1 MGMVCKKMK
10 KIENK
15 SEAILSLIESS
26 IKNGNQNIGLFASNL
41 ITNLKKIASIEE
53 IKKIAED
60 NLSEKN
66 IYFIRHAE
74 SEHNVLESKYSF
86 FEIDKW
92 NIHDPKL
99 SEKGIEQTNYLKKK
113 LQEKK
118 IHFDSVFISPLTRA
132 MQTYFLIEK
141 DLNEDAKIILTDFA
155 REVVSLKL
163 DKNKGKILSQLKE
176 ENKNTKLDFSFM
188 TKEYWWFDLGQK
200 KDDESEGQDR
210 FRLRLQLFILW
221 LAFRKDENMLIISHS
236 HVFINMQ
243 ESYGIYNA
251 DIVRMNNKDFMDKI
265 SCLFEDEE

>member
-1 MGMVCKKMK
+1 MGIFCHKME

-15 SEAILSLIESS
+15 SNAILSLIESS
-26 IKNGNQNIGLFASNL
+26 IKKGNENIESFASNL
-41 ITNLKKIASIEE
+41 ISNLKKIASKEE
-53 IKKIAED
+53 IKKLAED
-60 NLSEKN
+60 NLSQKN
-66 IYFIRHAE
+66 IYFIRHAQ

-86 FEIDKW
+86 SEFEKW

-99 SEKGIEQTNYLKKK
+99 SEQGIKQTDFIRKK

-132 MQTYFLIEK
+132 IQTYFLIEK
-141 DLNEDAKIILTDFA
+141 DLNEDAEIIITDFA
-155 REVVSLKL
+155 REVVSLQL

-200 KDDESEGQDR
+200 KEDESEGKDR
-210 FRLRLQLFILW
+210 FCLRLKLFILW
-221 LAFRKDENMLIISHS
+221 LAFRPDENMLIISHS

-243 ESYGIYNA
+243 DSYGIYNA
-251 DIVRMNNKDFMDKI
+251 DMVRMNNKDLMDKI
-265 SCLFEDEE
+265 TSLLGNR